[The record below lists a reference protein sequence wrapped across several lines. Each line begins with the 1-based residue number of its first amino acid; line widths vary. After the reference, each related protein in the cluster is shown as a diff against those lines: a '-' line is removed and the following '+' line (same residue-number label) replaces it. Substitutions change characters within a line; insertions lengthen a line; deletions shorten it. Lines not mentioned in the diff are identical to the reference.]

1 MGLLTDPW
9 SETISFKGHRYHVNA
24 AFDTVLMVQQLYKDE
39 RLTDMDKVIQALR
52 MLVRE
57 RIRVWCLP
65 DAQKAELLQEV
76 VKQHIELPKRPPSRK
91 QTRLVDFD
99 LDGDYIYA
107 SFRQAYGIDLLAEQG
122 RLHWKRFIMLFQGL
136 PENTKIREV
145 MKIRGMDLP
154 EPNKYNQKERQSLVE
169 LKYYYALPAVGGGGQ
184 QGLDALFSSL
194 EARAI

>member
-1 MGLLTDPW
+1 MGLLIDPW
-9 SETISFKGHRYHVNA
+9 DETITFNGRRYHVSA
-24 AFDTVLMVQQLYKDE
+24 AFDTVLAVQQLYKDE
-39 RLTDMDKVIQALR
+39 LLTDMDKVTQALR

-91 QTRLVDFD
+91 QTKLVDFD

-107 SFRQAYGIDLLAEQG
+107 SFRQAYGIDLINEQG
-122 RLHWKRFIMLFQGL
+122 RLCWKRFIMLFQGL

-154 EPNKYNQKERQSLVE
+154 EPTKYNQKERQSLME
-169 LKYYYALPAVGGGGQ
+169 LKSYYALPVAGGGQ
-184 QGLDALFSSL
+184 QGLDALFASL
-194 EARAI
+194 EARAT